1 MKSTTYPSP
10 SSLTLGVLAL
20 AIAGMAAG
28 ASQAKPTTV
37 EEVANYRGADRQAV
51 LEAGARKEGNLLLY
65 ATGTQIKPLMQ
76 QFSKKYPFIKVQL
89 QRANST
95 KTARKVL
102 EEYKAGFY
110 KVDGFELASHGLIP
124 IRDRG
129 YLQAFYSPE
138 AKHYDKAAKDTK
150 GFWIGV
156 RESYGGIG
164 YNTKLIA
171 SGDAPKT
178 WKDLLLP
185 RFKDKMAI
193 SSSTGT
199 VGNWTGVLVLTY
211 GEDFVRKLGKQNIKI
226 FKMSSRALT
235 NLVTS
240 GEVLVAARASNAHI
254 AKSLK
259 KGAPLAW
266 VDPGPVAVTDTVV
279 ALAKKAP
286 HPHAMMLMA
295 DFLLSKEGQK
305 MYLKL
310 GYASARVD
318 VKNDI
323 VPSQKM
329 YLANRPNFTEEFK
342 VWVKLFNEVFRR
354 KRR

>member
-1 MKSTTYPSP
+1 MKSTTYPSLG
-10 SSLTLGVLAL
+10 SLALGVLAL
-20 AIAGMAAG
+20 AIVGMVPAG
-28 ASQAKPTTV
+28 SQAKPTTV
-37 EEVANYRGADRQAV
+37 EEIANYRGADRQAV
-51 LEAGARKEGNLLLY
+51 LEAGARKEGKLLLY
-65 ATGTQIKPLMQ
+65 ATGTQIKSLMKR
-76 QFSKKYPFIKVQL
+76 FSKKYPYIKLQM
-89 QRANST
+89 QRASSA

-102 EEYKAGFY
+102 EEYGAGYY

-124 IRDRG
+124 VRDRG
-129 YLQAFYSPE
+129 YLQTFYSPE
-138 AKHYDKAAKDTK
+138 AKNYDKAAKDPK
-150 GFWIGV
+150 GFWVGV

-164 YNTKLIA
+164 FNTKLISSA
-171 SGDAPKT
+171 DAPKT

-185 RFKDKMAI
+185 RFKGKMAI

-199 VGNWTGVLVLTY
+199 VGNWTGVLVLAY
-211 GEDFVRKLGKQNIKI
+211 GEDFVRKLGKQDIKI

-235 NLVTS
+235 NLVSS

-266 VDPGPVAVTDTVV
+266 VEPGPVAVTDTVV

-305 MYLKL
+305 MYTKL
-310 GYASARVD
+310 GYASARLD
-318 VKNDI
+318 VKSKN

-329 YLANRPNFTEEFK
+329 YLANRPNFTKEFK
-342 VWVKLFNEVFRR
+342 GWVKLFNEVFRR
-354 KRR
+354 KKR